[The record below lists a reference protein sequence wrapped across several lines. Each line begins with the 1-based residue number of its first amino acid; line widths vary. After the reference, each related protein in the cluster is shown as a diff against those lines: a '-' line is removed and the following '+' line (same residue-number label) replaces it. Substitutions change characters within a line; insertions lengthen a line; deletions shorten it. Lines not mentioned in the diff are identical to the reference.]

1 MAAILWHAYD
11 DMMMKPYLQVELI
24 EGGEELCDCTNAFVC
39 NVDAVSNLGRTKIT
53 KKITVM
59 MKIITKT
66 MLSMLTKIF
75 TLTTK
80 KDDREKTIK
89 DVDDIS
95 ENDEN
100 YSF

>member
-1 MAAILWHAYD
+1 
-11 DMMMKPYLQVELI
+11 MKMNKLTDLQVELI
-24 EGGEELCDCTNAFVC
+24 ERREELCDCTNAFVC

-59 MKIITKT
+59 MKIITKMMT
-66 MLSMLTKIF
+66 MMLSMLTKIF